1 MNFLMKFYGDYHYDH
16 IHKISFKKKCERE
29 MIIQNFNGRKHIT
42 IHTHQFFTMPTSR
55 LIFIM
60 KSCEDELLIMKITP
74 TNFIKILIHLP
85 LPLQNH
91 PLQSGAVYMLCVC
104 KDIHVHVICNLR
116 YKVNVLKSLILSRRT
131 VCFKDGIQY
140 TCSCSG
146 SRYQISM

>member
-60 KSCEDELLIMKITP
+60 KSCEDELLIMKIIS
-74 TNFIKILIHLP
+74 NKLH
-85 LPLQNH
+85 QNTH
-91 PLQSGAVYMLCVC
+91 TSTSAPPKPSSLERGCIYVVCVC
-104 KDIHVHVICNLR
+104 KDIHVHVICNIR
-116 YKVNVLKSLILSRRT
+116 YKVNVLKSLILSCRT
-131 VCFKDGIQY
+131 VCFKDGI
-140 TCSCSG
+140 
-146 SRYQISM
+146 